1 MDFEKFIKTQK
12 FDENDF
18 IFVDPPYDSEFSE
31 YDKNAF
37 SRDDQTRLAICLSE
51 LKCKVMVVIKNTNFI
66 EDLYLK
72 LGFKIQAFDKKYS
85 VNFMNRNI
93 RDVEHLIITNY

>member
-1 MDFEKFIKTQK
+1 MI
-12 FDENDF
+12 
-18 IFVDPPYDSEFSE
+18 
-31 YDKNAF
+31 
-37 SRDDQTRLAICLSE
+37 
-51 LKCKVMVVIKNTNFI
+51 VIKNTDFI

-85 VNFMNRNI
+85 VNFMNRNV